1 MSLQGSLDTFA
12 LPDVLVLLAGTRK
25 TGELGVTGSRSAETT
40 ADDFDARVWFEAG
53 RMAGHDVPGA
63 ETAVD
68 AVFSLLRLRRGEFS
82 FTAAEAGSASWGG
95 GTEPLEIEPVLA
107 EAQVRLE
114 EWIDIERVVSSS
126 AAWLRLVADA
136 PRPKIT
142 ITAAQWGL
150 VAAIGSGRPAGAVV
164 SAIGQGE
171 LEGFRAV
178 KGLVEAG
185 LVAVDPESAAAPV
198 PERAPATA
206 VPDVTDAA
214 LVVDVPEVASFP
226 EPAPIESLQ
235 WSAPISSWG
244 VTSLE
249 EPPPWATNLP
259 DLVDG
264 SGAAGWAA
272 ERDPEPSYG
281 NLRVV
286 PDPEPVVEPETE
298 GFESDAA
305 AGLPMAS
312 GPGDIPAWR
321 AEVAGLEDL
330 DSFAAR
336 SPLGTAAA
344 ERDAQAGTE
353 LAGALPEGDDGAML
367 AGEDGE
373 EPLNRGLLLK
383 FLSSVRN

>member
-40 ADDFDARVWFEAG
+40 SDDFEARVWFEAG

-82 FTAAEAGSASWGG
+82 FTAAEAGSAAWGG
-95 GTEPLEIEPVLA
+95 GADPLEIEPVLA
-107 EAQVRLE
+107 EAQARLE
-114 EWIDIERVVSSS
+114 EWIDIESVVSSS
-126 AAWLRLVADA
+126 AAWLRLVGEA
-136 PRPKIT
+136 PRPKVT
-142 ITAAQWGL
+142 VTAAQWRL
-150 VAAIGSGRPAGAVV
+150 VATIGSGRPVGAVV
-164 SAIGQGE
+164 SELGQGE
-171 LEGFRAV
+171 LDGFRAV

-198 PERAPATA
+198 PEPAPAAA
-206 VPDVTDAA
+206 VAEVTEVAR
-214 LVVDVPEVASFP
+214 VVDVPEAASWP

-244 VTSLE
+244 ATSLE

-272 ERDPEPSYG
+272 DRDPEPSYG

-286 PDPEPVVEPETE
+286 PDPEPVVEPQPE
-298 GFESDAA
+298 GFESADD
-305 AGLPMAS
+305 GGFGVAS
-312 GPGDIPAWR
+312 GTADMPAWR

-330 DSFAAR
+330 DSFAAH
-336 SPLGTAAA
+336 SPLSAPAA
-344 ERDAQAGTE
+344 EPDTM
-353 LAGALPEGDDGAML
+353 AGAEPAGAVPEGDDGAVV

>member
-25 TGELGVTGSRSAETT
+25 TGELGVTGSLSAETT
-40 ADDFDARVWFEAG
+40 SDDFDARVWFEAG
-53 RMAGHDVPGA
+53 RLAGHDVPGA

-68 AVFSLLRLRRGEFS
+68 AVFSLLRLRRGDFS
-82 FTAAEAGSASWGG
+82 FTAAEAGGAGWAGG
-95 GTEPLEIEPVLA
+95 ADPLDIEPLLA
-107 EAQVRLE
+107 EAQARLE
-114 EWIDIERVVSSS
+114 EWIDIETVVSSS
-126 AAWLRLVADA
+126 AAWLRLVAEA

-142 ITAAQWGL
+142 MTAAQWRL
-150 VAAIGSGRPAGAVV
+150 VAAIGSGRPVGAVV
-164 SAIGQGE
+164 SELGQGE
-171 LEGFRAV
+171 LDGFRAV

-185 LVAVDPESAAAPV
+185 LAAVDPEPMAVAV
-198 PERAPATA
+198 PEPAPANV
-206 VPDVTDAA
+206 VPEVAEVA
-214 LVVDVPEVASFP
+214 PVVDVPEVASFS

-244 VTSLE
+244 ATSLE

-286 PDPEPVVEPETE
+286 PDPEPPVEPEAE
-298 GFESDAA
+298 SFESDDAGGFAA
-305 AGLPMAS
+305 AS
-312 GPGDIPAWR
+312 GADDVPAWR

-336 SPLGTAAA
+336 SPLSAPATEPDAMVGA
-344 ERDAQAGTE
+344 ELTGEVPAG
-353 LAGALPEGDDGAML
+353 DVGAMV